1 MLLKTDINIPIDNI
15 KINFDTE
22 GLWVL
27 NIALAVIMFGVAL
40 SIKITDFKRL
50 LQKPKLLLVGVFS
63 QFFLLPSGQ
72 YCRAENNRFLGR
84 GEENRRAELRGWE
97 SSASFK
103 LSFGSVLQGRNEQ
116 IPWEGNRK

>member
-63 QFFLLPSGQ
+63 QFFLLP
-72 YCRAENNRFLGR
+72 ALTFVAILIIKPHP
-84 GEENRRAELRGWE
+84 
-97 SSASFK
+97 SFA
-103 LSFGSVLQGRNEQ
+103 
-116 IPWEGNRK
+116 

>member
-50 LQKPKLLLVGVFS
+50 LQKPKQLLV
-63 QFFLLPSGQ
+63 
-72 YCRAENNRFLGR
+72 
-84 GEENRRAELRGWE
+84 
-97 SSASFK
+97 
-103 LSFGSVLQGRNEQ
+103 LSL
-116 IPWEGNRK
+116 IHI